1 MINRAF
7 IHITGQPGAGKTTL
21 LEAALDALTHE
32 TAVCVHATRDD
43 SLKRPKECAPDTDP
57 HIRRYREAGA
67 EQVALYRFPHRGD
80 ESIMDFYDTKVM
92 AGYSSII
99 FFEGASPNGLPD
111 LSAYVARPLPDG
123 ASLIEAGMRDN
134 TAKHQRQLAE
144 MEELAR
150 NPESFFQILALDF
163 GDAMKTFLKKN
174 PKTISDFQDD
184 LRAKLEIFRSLPP
197 PEPTPCR
204 RIAESHQGI
213 GKAGL
218 VVVNIHD
225 EAERERA
232 QAMVEDVHRLRADKE
247 LFDEALGYG
256 YYRLPITA
264 VVANLTDADDAGRK
278 KALARIKRAAKK
290 GMQG

>member
-43 SLKRPKECAPDTDP
+43 SLKRPKESAPDTDP

-99 FFEGASPNGLPD
+99 FFEGASPNGFPD
-111 LSAYVARPLPDG
+111 FSVYVARPLPEG
-123 ASLIEAGMRDN
+123 ASLIVEGMRDN
-134 TAKHQRQLAE
+134 KAQHERQLAE
-144 MEELAR
+144 MEELVR
-150 NPESFFQILALDF
+150 NPESLLDILGLDF
-163 GDAMKTFLKKN
+163 GNAVSPFLKKN
-174 PKTISDFQDD
+174 PEILSRFQDD
-184 LRAKLEIFRSLPP
+184 LRQKLETFRSLPS

-204 RIAESHQGI
+204 RIAESHRGI

-232 QAMVEDVHRLRADKE
+232 QAMVEEVHRLRADKE

-256 YYRLPITA
+256 YYRLPVTA
-264 VVANLTDADDAGRK
+264 VVANLSDTDDAGRK

-290 GMQG
+290 GMEG